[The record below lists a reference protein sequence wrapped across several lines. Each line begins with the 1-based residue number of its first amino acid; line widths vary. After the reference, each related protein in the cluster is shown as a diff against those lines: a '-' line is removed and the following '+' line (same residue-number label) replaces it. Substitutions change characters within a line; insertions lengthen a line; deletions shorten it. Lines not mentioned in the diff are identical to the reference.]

1 MIAYKQFF
9 YIKKHTISQKK
20 YMEARNLIKIDKKKP
35 AWDNLR

>member
-9 YIKKHTISQKK
+9 YIKKHDISKK

-35 AWDNLR
+35 A